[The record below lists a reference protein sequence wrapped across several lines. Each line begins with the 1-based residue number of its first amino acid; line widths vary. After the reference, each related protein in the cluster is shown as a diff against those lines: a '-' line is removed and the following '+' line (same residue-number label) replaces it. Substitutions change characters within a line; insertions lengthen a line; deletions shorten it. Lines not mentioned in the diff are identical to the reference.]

1 MMNVEAFLVRHAAAS
16 PARAG
21 QPDAGR
27 MLSPEGRSDFARC
40 VKSLRRLEL
49 RFDRLLHSPL
59 LRAVET
65 AELLLPLA
73 RGESVVTQGLAEA
86 PCDAL
91 FAEVGA
97 REEEA
102 LALVGH
108 EPWLSELTSV
118 LLYGDASRAH
128 ALSFKK
134 GGVAWLRGSFE
145 PGGMDLY
152 AFLPPR
158 VLRWGKKS
166 G

>member
-1 MMNVEAFLVRHAAAS
+1 MTVEVFLVRHAAAL
-16 PARAG
+16 PAQAG
-21 QPDAGR
+21 QSDSER
-27 MLSPEGRSDFARC
+27 LLSAEGRTDFGRC

-49 RFDRLLHSPL
+49 RFDRVLHSPL

-73 RGESVVTQGLAEA
+73 RGESVVTQGLAEPPA
-86 PCDAL
+86 DSL
-91 FAEVGA
+91 FTEVGA
-97 REEEA
+97 REEER

-108 EPWLSELTSV
+108 EPWMSELAS
-118 LLYGDASRAH
+118 LLLFGDVSRSH

-145 PGGMDLY
+145 PGGMNLY

-158 VLRWGKKS
+158 VLRRGKKPA
-166 G
+166 